1 MIILQLSSWTAYS
14 LTTSQDSL
22 CFSKPQA
29 AKIMKDLS
37 RINVL
42 DSISQM
48 QHLQIIN
55 YKTIVIAL
63 NDKSNIMYK
72 KLEDSNKQL
81 KTSNLKLKIS
91 TKINKFGIPSI
102 FIGGIIGGFILAK

>member
-1 MIILQLSSWTAYS
+1 MSSSIAYS

-37 RINVL
+37 RLNLL
-42 DSISQM
+42 DSITQI
-48 QHLQIIN
+48 QQLQIVN
-55 YKTIVIAL
+55 FKTIVMAL
-63 NDKSNIMYK
+63 NDKSN
-72 KLEDSNKQL
+72 LLHSNLSESNKQL
-81 KTSNLKLKIS
+81 KAANLKLKIS
-91 TKINKFGIPSI
+91 SKINKFGIPTI